1 MAKSIYTRQLWR
13 QMESGLILP
22 AGSLTDSTD
31 ASSETYLNIK
41 YKALSVEKLYAD
53 SRVPLPDNCDL
64 ARLIAEAKSLSDLWL
79 MGQKIGDPLL
89 FNAAHL
95 KRIAEAILPLRSVVN
110 RARYLTALTS
120 GSLSLRDRELS
131 TAKDVLWE
139 IELWETL
146 LRHGFTAEL
155 AEPPDI
161 VISFEGALVGIACKK
176 FYSEKHVQNVL
187 SKAVAQIESSF
198 NFGIIAVNLDDLW
211 TYEDAQTYENIEK
224 AGKAIEVFNERF
236 LALHKRHFHKY
247 LTSGRAIAAL
257 VSTDIL
263 AEVKHGRARINN
275 ASQMTVWTI
284 PGLETEKEKQL
295 RRFHGQLMDKG

>member
-1 MAKSIYTRQLWR
+1 MAKSRSTRQLWR
-13 QMESGLILP
+13 QTESGLILP
-22 AGSLTDSTD
+22 AGRLTDSTD
-31 ASSETYLNIK
+31 ASSETYLKIK
-41 YKALSVEKLYAD
+41 QKALDVEKLYAD

-79 MGQKIGDPLL
+79 MGQKIEDPHL

-95 KRIAEAILPLRSVVN
+95 KRIAGAILPLRSLEN

-161 VISFEGALVGIACKK
+161 VISFEGTLVGIACKK

-187 SKAVAQIESSF
+187 SKAVDQIESSF
-198 NFGIIAVNLDDLW
+198 NFGIIAANLDDLW
-211 TYEDAQTYENIEK
+211 TYEDAQTYENIET
-224 AGKAIEVFNERF
+224 AGKALEVFNERF
-236 LALHKRHFHKY
+236 LASHKRHFRNY
-247 LTSGRAIAAL
+247 LAPGRAIAAL

-263 AEVKHGRARINN
+263 AEIKHGRARINN

-284 PGLETEKEKQL
+284 PGLEAEKEKQL
-295 RRFHGQLMDKG
+295 RRFYDQLMGKG

>member
-1 MAKSIYTRQLWR
+1 MAKSRSTRQLWR
-13 QMESGLILP
+13 QTESGLILP
-22 AGSLTDSTD
+22 TGRLTDSTD
-31 ASSETYLNIK
+31 ASSETYLKIK
-41 YKALSVEKLYAD
+41 QKALGVEKLYAD
-53 SRVPLPDNCDL
+53 SQVPLPDNCDL
-64 ARLIAEAKSLSDLWL
+64 ALLIAEAKSLSDLWL
-79 MGQKIGDPLL
+79 MGQKIEDPHL

-95 KRIAEAILPLRSVVN
+95 KRIAKAILPLRSVGN

-161 VISFEGALVGIACKK
+161 VISFEGTLVGIACKK

-187 SKAVAQIESSF
+187 SKAVDQIESSF
-198 NFGIIAVNLDDLW
+198 NFGIIAANLDDLW
-211 TYEDAQTYENIEK
+211 TYEDAQTYENIET
-224 AGKAIEVFNERF
+224 AGKAIEAFNERF
-236 LALHKRHFHKY
+236 LASHKRHFRKY
-247 LTSGRAIAAL
+247 LAPGRAIAAL

-263 AEVKHGRARINN
+263 AEIKHGRARINN

-284 PGLETEKEKQL
+284 PGLEAEKEKQL
-295 RRFHGQLMDKG
+295 RRFYEQLMNKG

>member
-1 MAKSIYTRQLWR
+1 MVRRRSAQQLWR
-13 QMESGLILP
+13 RTESGLILP
-22 AGSLTDSTD
+22 AGRLTDSAD
-31 ASSETYLNIK
+31 ASSETYLKIK
-41 YKALSVEKLYAD
+41 QKALGVEKLYAD
-53 SRVPLPDNCDL
+53 SQVSLPPNCDL
-64 ARLIAEAKSLSDLWL
+64 ARLIAEAKSLSDLWI
-79 MGQKIGDPLL
+79 MGQNVVNSLS

-95 KRIAEAILPLRSVVN
+95 KHIADAILPLRSVEN

-120 GSLSLRDRELS
+120 GGLSLRDQGLS
-131 TAKDVLWE
+131 SAKDVLWE

-187 SKAVAQIESSF
+187 SQAVAQIESSF
-198 NFGIIAVNLDDLW
+198 SFGIIAANLDDLW
-211 TYEDAQTYENIEK
+211 IYEDGQIYESIET

-236 LALHKRHFHKY
+236 LASHKRHFKKY
-247 LTSGRAIAAL
+247 LAPGRAIAAL

-263 AEVKHGRARINN
+263 AEIKHGRARINN
-275 ASQMTVWTI
+275 ASQMTIWTI
-284 PGLETEKEKQL
+284 PGLEAEEERQL
-295 RRFHGQLMDKG
+295 RRFYEQLMSQE